1 MDTKTGIV
9 IAGSFILGAA
19 ISGVTTYFIT
29 KKECDKRT
37 QVAIDEMKNAH
48 KKELDDIKGAKKEDV
63 KEEKKE
69 ESKDVRIDKPDI
81 SEMSSI
87 IHRTDNND
95 SGRTHY
101 SVSAVKENIRNI
113 VEQSEPE
120 EKKEKEKEQTVV
132 DYNTYIQLSDS
143 DYFEKNFTF
152 DTDTESWKDW
162 DSDAEYDPTDLPFD
176 PDNIIWDDNEQ
187 CYIAD
192 RGNKSIYVLEKV

>member
-1 MDTKTGIV
+1 MDTKTGIAIV
-9 IAGSFILGAA
+9 CSFIFGAA
-19 ISGVTTYFIT
+19 ISGATTYILT
-29 KKECDKRT
+29 KRECDKRT
-37 QVAIDEMKNAH
+37 QVAIDEMKSAH
-48 KKELDDIKGAKKEDV
+48 KKELDNIKGANKEDV
-63 KEEKKE
+63 EEKKE
-69 ESKDVRIDKPDI
+69 EQKDVRIDKPDI

-113 VEQSEPE
+113 VEQSESE
-120 EKKEKEKEQTVV
+120 EKKEKEQSVV